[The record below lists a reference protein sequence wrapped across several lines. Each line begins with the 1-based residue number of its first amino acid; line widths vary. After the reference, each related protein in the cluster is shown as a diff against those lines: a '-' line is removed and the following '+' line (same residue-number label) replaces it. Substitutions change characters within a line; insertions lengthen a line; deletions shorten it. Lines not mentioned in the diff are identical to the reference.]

1 REARASIRD
10 LLGANNRV
18 LPIVWIG
25 VALSVFQQFVGINVI
40 FYYSSTLWQAVG
52 FTEEDALTQ
61 TVITSVTN
69 IVVTLIAI
77 ALIDKIGRKLLL
89 TIGSAGMFVSLGV
102 MAWVFAIAD
111 RTMVDGELVPVL
123 TEAQGPIALIAAN
136 GFVVFFGMSWGPGV
150 WVLLG
155 EMFNNRIRATALG
168 VAAAVQWLANF
179 AVSTTFPK
187 MADISLGFA
196 YGFYTLFAFLSLIF
210 VLKWVPETKG
220 RELEEM

>member
-1 REARASIRD
+1 MLRGVNERIQEIQRTARREARSSIRD

-89 TIGSAGMFVSLGV
+89 TIGRSEERRVGTACRPRWAG
-102 MAWVFAIAD
+102 
-111 RTMVDGELVPVL
+111 R
-123 TEAQGPIALIAAN
+123 
-136 GFVVFFGMSWGPGV
+136 
-150 WVLLG
+150 
-155 EMFNNRIRATALG
+155 
-168 VAAAVQWLANF
+168 
-179 AVSTTFPK
+179 
-187 MADISLGFA
+187 
-196 YGFYTLFAFLSLIF
+196 
-210 VLKWVPETKG
+210 
-220 RELEEM
+220 